1 MDVSSSVPLSVP
13 LVPSAFTARSKIT
26 GPRTPLTGLRWSCAI
41 VAGERR
47 PSKVPVTARL
57 VPVSTAEAV
66 PDPAIVA
73 CIDTSMVTGASR
85 VLNAFGCW
93 AMRKAD
99 EQSTNSHV
107 VCRMEAAPP
116 LGRGNHNATRAQSAF
131 RRAQAGQLRLRGVQL
146 VETSRGI
153 ELVGG

>member
-1 MDVSSSVPLSVP
+1 VP

-47 PSKVPVTARL
+47 PSKVPVTASL

-73 CIDTSMVTGASR
+73 CIDTSIGTGASR
-85 VLNAFGCW
+85 VLNVFGCC

-107 VCRMEAAPP
+107 VCRMEAAPLEDAAIIMLDP
-116 LGRGNHNATRAQSAF
+116 AIG
-131 RRAQAGQLRLRGVQL
+131 
-146 VETSRGI
+146 
-153 ELVGG
+153 